1 MVGAQQ
7 LLDVVAHNLA
17 NISTNGYKRDGVAFN
32 DSFTRLL
39 TAADGREIGTLSGG
53 TKLQAQYTVHEI
65 GSLTTTG
72 NPLDVAIQA
81 ERGMFAVQTGNGT
94 RYTRDG
100 AFTLNSDRELI
111 TKSGLPVLDD
121 RETAIVLPAGKIE
134 IGISGAVSVD
144 GELVAN
150 IGIFDG
156 AVQKVGNSL
165 YVGVG
170 MQLVDEPHLQSGMI
184 EGSNV
189 NAIEEMIHMIRLNR
203 IYEMAQKAAQGH
215 DEMTQRLIQS
225 LEGR

>member
-17 NISTNGYKRDGVAFN
+17 NVSTNGYKRDGVVFT
-32 DSFTRLL
+32 DSFTRLMN
-39 TAADGREIGTLSGG
+39 AADGREIGALGSGTVMRG
-53 TKLQAQYTVHEI
+53 QYTVHEL

-72 NPLDVAIQA
+72 NPLDIAIQT
-81 ERGMFAVQTGNGT
+81 ERGMFAIQTDNGT
-94 RYTRDG
+94 RYTRNG
-100 AFTLNSDRELI
+100 AFTLNSNRELV
-111 TKSGLPVLDD
+111 TKSGLPVLND
-121 RETAIVLPAGKIE
+121 REGSIVLPTGKIE

-156 AVQKVGNSL
+156 AVQKVGNGL
-165 YVGVG
+165 YVGNG
-170 MQLVDEPHLQSGMI
+170 MQLIDEPNLQSGMI

-189 NAIEEMIHMIRLNR
+189 NAIEEMIHMIQLNR

>member
-17 NISTNGYKRDGVAFN
+17 NVSTNGYKREGVVFT

-39 TAADGREIGTLSGG
+39 SAADGREIGSLGSGATMKG
-53 TKLQAQYTVHEI
+53 QYTVHEV

-72 NPLDVAIQA
+72 NPLDVAIQVG
-81 ERGMFAVQTGNGT
+81 RGMFAVQTDNGT
-94 RYTRDG
+94 RYTRNG
-100 AFTLNSDRELI
+100 AFTLNSDRELV

-121 RETAIVLPAGKIE
+121 REGSIILPTGRIE
-134 IGISGAVSVD
+134 ISSFGAVSVA

-150 IGIFDG
+150 IGVFDG
-156 AVQKVGNSL
+156 SVQKVGNGL
-165 YVGVG
+165 YVGRG

-189 NAIEEMIHMIRLNR
+189 NAIEEMIHMIQLNR
-203 IYEMAQKAAQGH
+203 IYEMAQKAAQSH

>member
-17 NISTNGYKRDGVAFN
+17 NVSTNGYKREGVVFSDG
-32 DSFTRLL
+32 FTRLL
-39 TAADGREIGTLSGG
+39 NAADGREIGSLGSGTTMKG
-53 TKLQAQYTVHEI
+53 QYTVHEV

-81 ERGMFAVQTGNGT
+81 KRGMFAVQTDNGT
-94 RYTRDG
+94 RYTRNG
-100 AFTLNSDRELI
+100 AFTLNSDRELVA
-111 TKSGLPVLDD
+111 KSGLPVLDD
-121 RETAIVLPAGKIE
+121 RESSIILPTGKIE
-134 IGISGAVSVD
+134 ISISGAVSVD

-156 AVQKVGNSL
+156 AVQKVGNGL
-165 YVGVG
+165 YFGQG
-170 MQLVDEPHLQSGMI
+170 MQLVDEPNLQSGMI

-189 NAIEEMIHMIRLNR
+189 NAIEEMIHMIQLNR

-215 DEMTQRLIQS
+215 DDMTQRLIQS